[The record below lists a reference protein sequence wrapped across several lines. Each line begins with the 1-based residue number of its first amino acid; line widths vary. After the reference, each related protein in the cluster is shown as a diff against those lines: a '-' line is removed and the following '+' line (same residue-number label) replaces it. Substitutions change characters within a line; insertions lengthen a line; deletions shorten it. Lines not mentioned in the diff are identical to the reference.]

1 MRSAAAEEDEEE
13 DAAQGCVGGFRLGR
27 RVRRRV
33 NFHPTRQQAS
43 SLPVEEDDAERE
55 SPPVPA
61 PAVAAAAAGAVGG
74 GGGAIWDGS
83 GSMLLLAVVVVPVPV
98 LWLGLTPSTVITG
111 FFFWLV
117 ALACLVVGVVRAGV
131 SNQNA
136 CWHVLVYACFAAASA
151 LRCSDD
157 RNHHHSFGAADLID
171 RSIESWID

>member
-111 FFFWLV
+111 FF
-117 ALACLVVGVVRAGV
+117 LACGFGLSGRG
-131 SNQNA
+131 SGA
-136 CWHVLVYACFAAASA
+136 CGCVESECMLACSGICLLCCRLGLAV
-151 LRCSDD
+151 
-157 RNHHHSFGAADLID
+157 FG
-171 RSIESWID
+171 